1 MMYNCCE
8 RLKEMNANNSEE
20 MIQAPFKINEELD
33 QIIPKLVKEKFE
45 ALKADIKSNG
55 LKNPIAVMVDKTI
68 IDGHNRYRAL
78 KDIGKKDYEI
88 DFVVIS
94 AVRNIQEA
102 KEYSIEINFFRRQM
116 EVYQAATWALGV
128 WGKLCTNEEIAK
140 KVGLSRQTVD
150 KVKRVNQIMLLIAS
164 AEKASELKKGL
175 DLGTI
180 GFFDALGQ
188 LTTAENIDNIIACV
202 ADRVTPKIGKDK
214 AKAFKMKL
222 ETEYF
227 TKKYDK
233 KALKEIN
240 TEIDKVEHPE
250 LYEERADDKYV
261 DAIQPVVE
269 KINTLADKFPLDITV
284 KNVTSE
290 AGFTRAEEYLHEQ
303 AGTGKLF
310 AMVVLFRLPE
320 RLVPDAN

>member
-1 MMYNCCE
+1 
-8 RLKEMNANNSEE
+8 
-20 MIQAPFKINEELD
+20 
-33 QIIPKLVKEKFE
+33 
-45 ALKADIKSNG
+45 
-55 LKNPIAVMVDKTI
+55 
-68 IDGHNRYRAL
+68 
-78 KDIGKKDYEI
+78 
-88 DFVVIS
+88 
-94 AVRNIQEA
+94 
-102 KEYSIEINFFRRQM
+102 
-116 EVYQAATWALGV
+116 
-128 WGKLCTNEEIAK
+128 
-140 KVGLSRQTVD
+140 
-150 KVKRVNQIMLLIAS
+150 
-164 AEKASELKKGL
+164 
-175 DLGTI
+175 
-180 GFFDALGQ
+180 
-188 LTTAENIDNIIACV
+188 
-202 ADRVTPKIGKDK
+202 
-214 AKAFKMKL
+214 MKL

-290 AGFTRAEEYLHEQ
+290 AGFIRAEEYLHEQ

>member
-1 MMYNCCE
+1 MMYNCYE

-33 QIIPKLVKEKFE
+33 QIIPRLVKEKFE

-116 EVYQAATWALGV
+116 ETYQAATWALGV

-140 KVGLSRQTVD
+140 KVGLSRETIV
-150 KVKRVNQIMLLIAS
+150 KVKSLNQKMVLILS
-164 AEKASELKKGL
+164 VEKASELKKGL

-180 GFFDALGQ
+180 AFTDALGQ
-188 LTTAENIDNIIACV
+188 LTAAENIDNIIACV

-250 LYEERADDKYV
+250 LYVTNADDKYV
-261 DAIQPVVE
+261 NYIQPIV
-269 KINTLADKFPLDITV
+269 DKSNKGAQKYPEYITVLDIT
-284 KNVTSE
+284 TE
-290 AGFTRAEEYLHEQ
+290 QGFIDASQYIRDQ

-310 AMVVLFRLPE
+310 AAVVLFQLPASAVNHAE
-320 RLVPDAN
+320 